1 MQQAAW
7 RMVTVLGVALSTQAA
22 YADKY
27 GDASQLA
34 TERESAGQLD
44 AAAEAL
50 EEISAEY
57 SQDLGLQLRMA
68 WLRFRAGSY
77 QRALRHYQEAYRLS
91 PPSVDARLG
100 LGWTLLRL
108 GRCDDARPYFA
119 GLLAQNPQHTVAKEG
134 LTACPLPPRLLV
146 TPGALLTGMAY
157 SGHYLRLGGVAV
169 SPRLEL
175 VIDGK
180 WLIGAA
186 YRYSDFFLKPTTT
199 ATNPVPP
206 IPPFP
211 RFPPMMQATTT
222 TTQNRFAQN
231 EAYFQ
236 FGYVGSRLGLL
247 ARYAF
252 LVDSRGISESSHHVG
267 LGLRVSAL
275 GEAQLQLAA
284 SVYSDLTIVRAAP
297 TWRLPIG
304 KGFSVQ
310 VGGVGQYASGSLLG
324 SGNLE
329 LSFVRGPI
337 SIWAGGSYGEQL
349 RPAQLEIMVITN
361 MSERIAASA
370 WGSIAFRL
378 PYRFGLLL
386 DYRYD
391 RLRRLP
397 DVRQSTE
404 SNANYITLGLS
415 KAF

>member
-50 EEISAEY
+50 EEIAAEY

-222 TTQNRFAQN
+222 TTENRFAQN

-236 FGYVGSRLGLL
+236 FGYVGSRVGLL

-284 SVYSDLTIVRAAP
+284 SVYSDLTIV
-297 TWRLPIG
+297 
-304 KGFSVQ
+304 
-310 VGGVGQYASGSLLG
+310 
-324 SGNLE
+324 
-329 LSFVRGPI
+329 
-337 SIWAGGSYGEQL
+337 AGGSYGEQL

-370 WGSIAFRL
+370 WGGIAVRL
-378 PYRFGLLL
+378 PYDFGLLF

-391 RLRRLP
+391 RLRKLP
-397 DVRQSTE
+397 DVKLSTE

>member
-50 EEISAEY
+50 EEIAAEY

-77 QRALRHYQEAYRLS
+77 QRALR
-91 PPSVDARLG
+91 
-100 LGWTLLRL
+100 
-108 GRCDDARPYFA
+108 
-119 GLLAQNPQHTVAKEG
+119 QNPQHTVAKEG

-222 TTQNRFAQN
+222 TTENRFAQN

-236 FGYVGSRLGLL
+236 FGYVGSRVGLL

-267 LGLRVSAL
+267 LAL
-275 GEAQLQLAA
+275 ADWE
-284 SVYSDLTIVRAAP
+284 
-297 TWRLPIG
+297 
-304 KGFSVQ
+304 
-310 VGGVGQYASGSLLG
+310 
-324 SGNLE
+324 
-329 LSFVRGPI
+329 
-337 SIWAGGSYGEQL
+337 
-349 RPAQLEIMVITN
+349 
-361 MSERIAASA
+361 
-370 WGSIAFRL
+370 
-378 PYRFGLLL
+378 GLLCSS
-386 DYRYD
+386 R
-391 RLRRLP
+391 RRRTVCLRKP
-397 DVRQSTE
+397 AWEWQSGAE
-404 SNANYITLGLS
+404 LCARSHQHLGRWFLR
-415 KAF
+415 